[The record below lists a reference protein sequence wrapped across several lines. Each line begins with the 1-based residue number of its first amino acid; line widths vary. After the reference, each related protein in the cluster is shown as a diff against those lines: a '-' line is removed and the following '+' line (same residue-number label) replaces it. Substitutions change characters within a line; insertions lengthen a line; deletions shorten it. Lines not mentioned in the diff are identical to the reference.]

1 MSCFWKTSASNTDAI
16 SGAILTFNKDGSIN
30 LICGVMEIGSG
41 VKTGLAQILAERM
54 NMEVDKIHVQM
65 EVNTESS
72 PKHWKTV
79 ASMSTFMAGR
89 AVLAAADDAIR
100 QLKDIGAMVMRV
112 DPSQLEVGGQKVYMK
127 SDPDNYVQF
136 RCV

>member
-1 MSCFWKTSASNTDAI
+1 MERSLRVEEAKDKIIAKGMSCFWKTSASNTDAI

-79 ASMSTFMAGR
+79 ASMSTLWQEGR
-89 AVLAAADDAIR
+89 CWQR
-100 QLKDIGAMVMRV
+100 QMM
-112 DPSQLEVGGQKVYMK
+112 Q
-127 SDPDNYVQF
+127 
-136 RCV
+136 

>member
-1 MSCFWKTSASNTDAI
+1 MLYPVQSSP
-16 SGAILTFNKDGSIN
+16 LTRMEAIN

-72 PKHWKTV
+72 PQTLENCSQYV
-79 ASMSTFMAGR
+79 NLYGR
-89 AVLAAADDAIR
+89 
-100 QLKDIGAMVMRV
+100 KGG
-112 DPSQLEVGGQKVYMK
+112 VGSG
-127 SDPDNYVQF
+127 
-136 RCV
+136 R